1 MASLSLSYV
10 IHLWS
15 KFDKWILISTKKNKF
30 ECNDIERE
38 RCCFIFFFRESRLI
52 YLRNNIERERRSS
65 GNFCLIIRDLY
76 IYICNETCAHVHGR
90 ICKVSSACKRWWDQR
105 EKSRMYETA
114 QGKCEIIRFFSFFLG
129 WEKEIKLTISFCIH
143 TYRVYVNIWYSVSL
157 ILPFDN
163 DHIGTIIFRIE

>member
-1 MASLSLSYV
+1 
-10 IHLWS
+10 
-15 KFDKWILISTKKNKF
+15 
-30 ECNDIERE
+30 
-38 RCCFIFFFRESRLI
+38 
-52 YLRNNIERERRSS
+52 
-65 GNFCLIIRDLY
+65 
-76 IYICNETCAHVHGR
+76 
-90 ICKVSSACKRWWDQR
+90 
-105 EKSRMYETA
+105 MYETA